1 MQNTFDDIQ
10 NKSSLF
16 EFWHYFCITFLG
28 VQRT

>member
-16 EFWHYFCITFLG
+16 EFWHYFCITFWG
-28 VQRT
+28 A

>member
-16 EFWHYFCITFLG
+16 EFWHYFCITSWG
-28 VQRT
+28 A

>member
-16 EFWHYFCITFLG
+16 EFWHYFCITFW
-28 VQRT
+28 VA

>member
-16 EFWHYFCITFLG
+16 EFWHYFWITFWG
-28 VQRT
+28 A

>member
-16 EFWHYFCITFLG
+16 EFWHYFCITFWSA
-28 VQRT
+28 